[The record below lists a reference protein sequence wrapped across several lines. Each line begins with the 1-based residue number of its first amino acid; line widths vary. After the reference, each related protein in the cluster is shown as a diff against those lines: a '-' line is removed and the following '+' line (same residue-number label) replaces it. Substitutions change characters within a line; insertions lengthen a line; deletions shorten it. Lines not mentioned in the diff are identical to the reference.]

1 MKRPQSSRIKT
12 VAALAL
18 LLVSMTGC
26 FRVSSDV
33 GALRD
38 SVIKSDG
45 AKWDQQ
51 IEFGVGGLTLT
62 LARAGLACVDLEPE
76 ARTALQAARGAEVG
90 VYKRRGAK
98 GELRGGAILR
108 AADQA
113 MTERGWDRIVG
124 VTKGRELVAVYA
136 PQAVRST
143 RNVKVCVLVLDPGEL
158 VVASARSNLEPLMEI
173 AFNHAGRHRVGNRE

>member
-1 MKRPQSSRIKT
+1 MKRPPTSRFQT
-12 VAALAL
+12 AAVLAL

-38 SVIKSDG
+38 SVIKSAG
-45 AKWDQQ
+45 AQWDQQ
-51 IEFGVGGLTLT
+51 IEFGVGAMTLT
-62 LARAGLACVDLEPE
+62 AARAGLAFVDLDPE
-76 ARTALQAARGAEVG
+76 ARATLQAARGAEVG
-90 VYKRRGAK
+90 VYKRRGAQ
-98 GELRGGAILR
+98 GEFRGGTILR

-124 VTKGRELVAVYA
+124 VTNGRELVAVYA

-143 RNVKVCVLVLDPGEL
+143 RNLKVCVLVLDPQEL
-158 VVASARSNLEPLMEI
+158 VVASARGNLEPLMEI
-173 AFNHAGRHRVGNRE
+173 AFNHSRRHLVGNRE